1 MNLPRSTSMDA
12 AKPPDVVVATGKT
25 WICGHCL
32 VPNMPEAVT
41 CRSCKNEKVTIED
54 LNEKHNRQNHIFCH
68 CFLGFIEIVSIA
80 VLIGAS
86 APPLYAIIALIV
98 VWWSGLIF
106 FTLNSSTAN
115 TFTHTQKVAERF
127 IAQLSPERRGW
138 ALVIYRILYWPI
150 HFQKIIALL
159 FGMLVILWLIYS
171 WK

>member
-1 MNLPRSTSMDA
+1 MNLPRSTSIDA
-12 AKPPDVVVATGKT
+12 AKPPDAVMTTGKP

-32 VPNMPEAVT
+32 VPNIPEAVT
-41 CRSCKNEKVTIED
+41 CRSCKNEKVTIEY
-54 LNEKHNRQNHIFCH
+54 LNEKHNRQSHIFFH

-80 VLIGAS
+80 VLIRAS
-86 APPLYAIIALIV
+86 VSPLYAIIALIV

-106 FTLNSSTAN
+106 LTLNSPAAN
-115 TFTHTQKVAERF
+115 AFTHTQKVAERF
-127 IAQLSPERRGW
+127 VAQLSPERRGW

-150 HFQKIIALL
+150 LFQKTIALL